1 MLLKGQLSTQK
12 KVGKEGASLFTAQV
26 SWTDEGL

>member
-1 MLLKGQLSTQK
+1 MLLEGQLSTEK

-26 SWTDEGL
+26 PWADEGL

>member
-12 KVGKEGASLFTAQV
+12 KVGKEEASLFTAQV
-26 SWTDEGL
+26 PWANEGL